1 MKLLDDRMILRNLT
15 VKSAGGLY
23 IPGIA
28 QIAYSMFEIVNLG
41 EGHFDKR
48 VGKVVPLPKGLKVG
62 DRVLANI
69 GALKPIEYHGE
80 QLFLC
85 PNAEE
90 AILILD
96 EGETI

>member
-15 VKSAGGLY
+15 TQSAGGLY
-23 IPGIA
+23 IPGIV

-41 EGHFDKR
+41 EGHYDKR
-48 VGKVVPLPKGLKVG
+48 IGKVKPLPKGLKVG
-62 DRVLANI
+62 DRVLVNVGVLTPVKI
-69 GALKPIEYHGE
+69 NGE
-80 QLFLC
+80 KLYVC

-96 EGETI
+96 EDETL